1 MKTKKT
7 ETKKTKK
14 AGKVKFYKWDPAKYI
29 NTKEAVIA
37 YIEAA
42 LEENDT
48 ELFLSVLNDI
58 ARSKGMTKI
67 ARELGVSREGL
78 YRSLAPSGNPSFD
91 TVFRLFDILG
101 LRIKVE
107 RKTA

>member
-1 MKTKKT
+1 MKLEKT
-7 ETKKTKK
+7 TL
-14 AGKVKFYKWDPAKYI
+14 WDPAKYI
-29 NTKEAVIA
+29 TDKETVIA

-48 ELFLSVLNDI
+48 KLLFTIISDI
-58 ARSKGMTKI
+58 ARSEGMTKI

-91 TVFRLFDILG
+91 TVLKLIDILG
-101 LRIKVE
+101 MRIRLEQKS
-107 RKTA
+107 A